1 MIKQLILLL
10 SKEKVYIL
18 HQLRRPLDL
27 IVLHSGHLIG
37 PQRFFDSET
46 SSLLNL
52 TDSRTGTIYFKEWA
66 LEEKLV
72 SIFGC
77 QETNL
82 GKRCMVNTKRSM
94 LFEEMISCIF
104 VTEDFFVNCY
114 KLIDFSEINVND
126 CQVSF
131 HMSNEKIGSNETFN
145 MMVSTEEIIEKRS
158 MKSSLKC
165 SSSLSTWLEHVE
177 NPKLFWYHFNE
188 NDEPLNI
195 NNPLIELEIQFLKG
209 RSGWESKKVTIESQ
223 SGKIILFEGT
233 INDGKL
239 EGTVDSKLANHP
251 AWRSRLIIGIHNS
264 ESDYSRT
271 SREHLTR
278 SLDYYVKENNEE
290 KQKDKFKKYEQF
302 VVGSFKDGKLHGLVQ
317 IFGKMTVDPKGHLS
331 STLFEGLNFLG
342 WFEKGKPVGPCWK
355 FLVGGTYIYG
365 MVDEN
370 GEFTGPNIAFIYQDQ
385 ELALVGEFKDGVM
398 VRFK

>member
-1 MIKQLILLL
+1 M
-10 SKEKVYIL
+10 S
-18 HQLRRPLDL
+18 
-27 IVLHSGHLIG
+27 LHSGHFIG

-52 TDSRTGTIYFKEWA
+52 TDSRTGSIYFKEWA
-66 LEEKLV
+66 LEKKLV
-72 SIFGC
+72 SILGC
-77 QETNL
+77 QETKF
-82 GKRCMVNTKRSM
+82 GKRCMVDTKNSM

-114 KLIDFSEINVND
+114 KLIDFSEIIIDN
-126 CQVSF
+126 CQVTF
-131 HMSNEKIGSNETFN
+131 HMSNEKIHSNETFN
-145 MMVSTEEIIEKRS
+145 MMVSTGEIIEKRS

-165 SSSLSTWLEHVE
+165 SSLLSTWLEYVQ
-177 NPKLFWYHFNE
+177 NPKLFWYNFNE
-188 NDEPLNI
+188 NDKPLNLDKPKI
-195 NNPLIELEIQFLKG
+195 VLEIQFLKG
-209 RSGWESKKVTIESQ
+209 RPGWESKKVTIESQ
-223 SGKIILFEGT
+223 SGNIILFEGT

-239 EGTVDSKLANHP
+239 EGTVDPKLANHP

-264 ESDYSRT
+264 ESDYSRN

-290 KQKDKFKKYEQF
+290 KQKDKLKKYEQY

>member
-1 MIKQLILLL
+1 M
-10 SKEKVYIL
+10 S
-18 HQLRRPLDL
+18 
-27 IVLHSGHLIG
+27 LHSGHLIG

-52 TDSRTGTIYFKEWA
+52 TDSRTGTIYFKEWP

-72 SIFGC
+72 SISGC
-77 QETNL
+77 QDTNL

-104 VTEDFFVNCY
+104 VTDDLFVNCY
-114 KLIDFSEINVND
+114 KLIDFSEINVDD

-131 HMSNEKIGSNETFN
+131 HTSNEKTFSNETFS
-145 MMVSTEEIIEKRS
+145 MMVSTEEMTEKRS
-158 MKSSLKC
+158 MKSILKC
-165 SSSLSTWLEHVE
+165 SRSLSTWLDYVQ

-188 NDEPLNI
+188 NDKPLNLDKPKI
-195 NNPLIELEIQFLKG
+195 VLKIQFLKG

-223 SGKIILFEGT
+223 SGNIILFEGS

-239 EGTVDSKLANHP
+239 EGTVDPKLANHP

-278 SLDYYVKENNEE
+278 SLDYYVKEKNEL
-290 KQKDKFKKYEQF
+290 KQKAELKKYEQY

-365 MVDEN
+365 IVDEN
-370 GEFTGPNIAFIYQDQ
+370 GDFTGPNIAFIYQDQ

-398 VRFK
+398 VRIK